1 MTDPLLDELAWRG
14 LLHEV
19 TPGLSHRL
27 SAGPLHGYAGFDPT
41 ARSLQI
47 GNLIVV
53 MLLVHL
59 QRFGHHPVV
68 VVGDGTALIG
78 DPSGRSEERPLL
90 SRAEVEEHAENQRQ
104 QLSPFLDESGP
115 NALRVCHN
123 SSWLG
128 GLPLIDFLRDVGKH
142 FTINVMLQK
151 EAVKARLETGIS
163 YTEFSYMLLQAYD
176 YLHLY
181 RSEGCELQVGG
192 SDQWGNITA
201 GTDLIRRVTGAGA
214 HGLCA
219 PLVTTPHGR
228 KFGKTAGGAVWLD
241 PELTTPYQ
249 FLQFWMNV
257 DDRDVETHL
266 RRFTLLDA
274 ETISDL
280 ARRAAEAPAERAA
293 QRALARDVT
302 ARVHGDAAAQRV
314 EEAAA
319 VLFGGFD
326 PRRARAGVFGD
337 LARELPT
344 APASEEATLVEL
356 LVAAQLVSSKGEAR
370 RAIAQGG
377 VYLNQQRVE
386 ADRRLEVSDWLEGG
400 YVLLRRGA
408 KHYALAHEVR
418 S

>member
-1 MTDPLLDELAWRG
+1 
-14 LLHEV
+14 
-19 TPGLSHRL
+19 
-27 SAGPLHGYAGFDPT
+27 
-41 ARSLQI
+41 
-47 GNLIVV
+47 
-53 MLLVHL
+53 
-59 QRFGHHPVV
+59 
-68 VVGDGTALIG
+68 
-78 DPSGRSEERPLL
+78 
-90 SRAEVEEHAENQRQ
+90 
-104 QLSPFLDESGP
+104 
-115 NALRVCHN
+115 
-123 SSWLG
+123 
-128 GLPLIDFLRDVGKH
+128 
-142 FTINVMLQK
+142 
-151 EAVKARLETGIS
+151 
-163 YTEFSYMLLQAYD
+163 
-176 YLHLY
+176 
-181 RSEGCELQVGG
+181 
-192 SDQWGNITA
+192 
-201 GTDLIRRVTGAGA
+201 
-214 HGLCA
+214 
-219 PLVTTPHGR
+219 
-228 KFGKTAGGAVWLD
+228 VWLD